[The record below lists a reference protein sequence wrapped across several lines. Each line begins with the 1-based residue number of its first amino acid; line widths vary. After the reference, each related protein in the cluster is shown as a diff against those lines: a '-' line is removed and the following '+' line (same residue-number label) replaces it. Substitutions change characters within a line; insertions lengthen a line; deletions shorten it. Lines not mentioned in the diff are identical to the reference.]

1 MKADPNLKDP
11 VIEVT
16 HRSGRVPPEQL
27 ERLVLLKKLSGVELL
42 DPAEKGCRRRIG
54 AAGSRWLIGCAGRL
68 SLRRTR

>member
-27 ERLVLLKKLSGVELL
+27 ERLVLLKEFSGVELFDSAQEL
-42 DPAEKGCRRRIG
+42 RRR
-54 AAGSRWLIGCAGRL
+54 
-68 SLRRTR
+68 